1 MRVFVGYESS
11 GVVRE
16 AFRARGH
23 DAWSCDLQPADDNS
37 QYHLQGDVWDHI
49 GGNWDLRIVH
59 PTCTYLTNAAEWAFS
74 DPDFLKYPEV
84 GYHQKVKT
92 GTLVGAARR
101 LARQKALAEIRR
113 LMAIKGPMCI
123 ENPKGVIG
131 SRIRKPTQVIHPHQF
146 GEDASKGTCLWLNG
160 LMPLVPTKNI
170 APRIVN
176 GRPRWSNQTDSGQNR
191 LSPSADRWKIRSK
204 TYQGI
209 ADAMAQ
215 QWG

>member
-37 QYHLQGDVWDHI
+37 QYHLQGDVWDYI
-49 GGNWDLRIVH
+49 DDDWDLRIAH
-59 PTCTYLTNAAEWAFS
+59 PTCTYLTTAAAWAFS
-74 DPDFLKYPEV
+74 DPDFVKYPDV
-84 GYHQKVKT
+84 GYHQKVKP
-92 GTLVGAARR
+92 GTLVGASRR
-101 LARQKALAEIRR
+101 SARQKALAEIRR

-131 SRIRKPTQVIHPHQF
+131 SSIRKPTQVIHPHQF
-146 GEDASKGTCLWLNG
+146 GEDASKGTCLWLDG
-160 LMPLVPTKNI
+160 LLPLVPTKHI